1 MKILHYL
8 LLALLFTSCQAVR
21 VQTDYQN
28 ETDFT
33 NYATYNYYDDMKTGL
48 GDLEEKRLI
57 KVLDAAMRNKGLLL
71 SEEPDFLI
79 NIQSKMYQ
87 AANGNSVGLGVGGGG
102 RNVGGGLSVGIP
114 ITSSKVQREII
125 FDFVDSQKEE
135 LFWQAISV
143 SGFNEN
149 LSPTE
154 REDKLVE
161 IVDRVLSKYPPKTK

>member
-1 MKILHYL
+1 
-8 LLALLFTSCQAVR
+8 
-21 VQTDYQN
+21 
-28 ETDFT
+28 
-33 NYATYNYYDDMKTGL
+33 MKTGL

-143 SGFNEN
+143 SSFNEN